1 VVIPAEGRDRIG
13 CLANQVKPTRSL
25 VQDLN
30 EDIKEIQHLG
40 NHGEESSQKITEL
53 EALCKHKKDA
63 TTKLKEEKVNLVGMF
78 QSHDEVIMEIVDEF
92 GLNYMGENNDD
103 EDEDDNDG
111 GETTTPPATVP
122 PLAIMPPVDTP
133 KVIIVEEEDNP
144 MEMVPEQEA
153 PEELE
158 IIASD
163 VEPKPPQPRLYTM
176 LMRDYEESPSR
187 MMDDLDDSDHPTEAE
202 YDMN

>member
-1 VVIPAEGRDRIG
+1 MWVVIYEKSTTDCVHRIRQVIKVAALRWTFEGGIRDTAWEAVAILHIEEDDQMEHSQYQHFLSWAHEGADAVVIPAEGRDRIG

-103 EDEDDNDG
+103 ED
-111 GETTTPPATVP
+111 
-122 PLAIMPPVDTP
+122 
-133 KVIIVEEEDNP
+133 
-144 MEMVPEQEA
+144 
-153 PEELE
+153 
-158 IIASD
+158 
-163 VEPKPPQPRLYTM
+163 
-176 LMRDYEESPSR
+176 
-187 MMDDLDDSDHPTEAE
+187 
-202 YDMN
+202 